1 MQPERILERLDRMVA
16 SGRITP
22 DEAAQLRAAAGTAEF
37 DAAMASI
44 RARHAQAHT
53 DAAVAAGTMSPEDAA
68 SSLERVRGG
77 DHSAD
82 LRRHIRGA
90 G

>member
-1 MQPERILERLDRMVA
+1 MDQARVIEQLDRMIA

-22 DEAAQLRAAAGTAEF
+22 EEADRLRVAAGTTEF
-37 DAAMASI
+37 HAVMGAI

-53 DAAVAAGTMSPEDAA
+53 DAAVAAGTMSAEDAA
-68 SSLERVRGG
+68 AALESVRQG

-82 LRRHIRGA
+82 LRRRIRGV

>member
-1 MQPERILERLDRMVA
+1 MDHARVIEKLDRMVA
-16 SGRITP
+16 SGRITAE
-22 DEAAQLRAAAGTAEF
+22 EADRLRVSAGTAEF
-37 DAAMASI
+37 DAVMGAI

-68 SSLERVRGG
+68 AALERVRQG

>member
-1 MQPERILERLDRMVA
+1 MDPTRIIEQLDRMVA
-16 SGRITP
+16 SGRVTGE
-22 DEAAQLRAAAGTAEF
+22 EAEQLRAAAGTTGF
-37 DAAMASI
+37 DAVMAGI
-44 RARHAQAHT
+44 RSRHAQAHT

-68 SSLERVRGG
+68 ASLERVRQG

>member
-1 MQPERILERLDRMVA
+1 MDPTRIIEQLDRMVA
-16 SGRITP
+16 SGRVTSE
-22 DEAAQLRAAAGTAEF
+22 EADQLQAAAGTTEF
-37 DAAMASI
+37 DAGMARI
-44 RARHAQAHT
+44 RSRHAQAHT

-68 SSLERVRGG
+68 ASLERVRQGE
-77 DHSAD
+77 HSAD

>member
-1 MQPERILERLDRMVA
+1 MDHASVLEQLDRMVA

-22 DEAAQLRAAAGTAEF
+22 DEADRLRVTAGTIEF
-37 DAAMASI
+37 DVVMGAI
-44 RARHAQAHT
+44 RARHAQVHT

-68 SSLERVRGG
+68 MALERVRHG